1 MAVEDNLGLGD
12 TLVVVVAAAVVVEED
27 ILVVVEDILAG
38 EDILDTQPGAG
49 HRTEADSRPAV
60 AEDIRGWPQGA
71 GPGRILAAGAGPGS
85 QRRGCILR
93 AWACMAGGTAWA
105 SWAVR
110 GRAEDQ
116 ELLQVI

>member
-1 MAVEDNLGLGD
+1 MAVEDNLELGD
-12 TLVVVVAAAVVVEED
+12 TLVVVVAVAVEED

-38 EDILDTQPGAG
+38 EDILDTQ